1 MNKYLL
7 SLLFTLSLCL
17 NANAQVLPEHECC
30 ITEALPCCESHNF
43 YVRGL
48 YGVNV
53 CSYHNINVGYIASA
67 SFGYRFNYGIRLE
80 GEYAFRKN
88 SMTKCS
94 SYMINGLYDIP
105 LNFDCYELQ
114 PYVGIGLGRSVRGV
128 HWNFYGYSWQLIA
141 GFDFPLSSRID
152 LCAEYKYHRFR
163 SRISNHSVGLGFVY
177 KFGMA
182 VN

>member
-7 SLLFTLSLCL
+7 SLLFALGLCL
-17 NANAQVLPEHECC
+17 NVNAQVLPENSCSMTEQFSCC
-30 ITEALPCCESHNF
+30 QPHNF

-48 YGVNV
+48 VGVNV
-53 CSYHNINVGYIASA
+53 CFNHYINVGYIASG

-88 SMTKCS
+88 GMTKCS

-105 LNFDCYELQ
+105 LNFECYKLQ
-114 PYVGIGLGRSVRGV
+114 PYLGFGLGRGVRGI

-141 GFDFPLSSRID
+141 GFDYPLSSRID
-152 LCAEYKYHRFR
+152 LCAEYKYHCFR
-163 SRISNHSVGLGFVY
+163 SRISNHSIGLGVVY

-182 VN
+182 LN